1 MPIPSEIAA
10 LVDQLNQ
17 ELNQT
22 EQEATEGVNL
32 IRPLLSRF
40 PDNIRLIQFF
50 TFFNNA
56 LLFIEISR
64 IRIQAIVERIS
75 APDVIAEEIQE
86 VGEDLGTL
94 LGRVLETKIGSRR
107 IIRILEEL
115 R

>member
-10 LVDQLNQ
+10 LVNQLNQ

-32 IRPLLSRF
+32 VRPLLFRF

-50 TFFNNA
+50 AFFNNA
-56 LLFIEISR
+56 LLFVEISR
-64 IRIQAIVERIS
+64 IRIQAIIERIS

-86 VGEDLGTL
+86 AGEDLGTL
-94 LGRVLETKIGSRR
+94 LGRVLETKMGGKR

>member
-32 IRPLLSRF
+32 VRPLLSRF
-40 PDNIRLIQFF
+40 PDNIRLVQFF

-56 LLFIEISR
+56 LLFVEISR
-64 IRIQAIVERIS
+64 IRIQAIIERIS
-75 APDVIAEEIQE
+75 APDVTAEEIQE
-86 VGEDLGTL
+86 AGEDLGTL
-94 LGRVLETKIGSRR
+94 LGRVLEAKMGGKR
-107 IIRILEEL
+107 IIIILEEL